1 MVDCD
6 ALSREEL
13 IALFEEQWQLNQQ
26 LLNRIAALEA
36 EIERLRKDPPSGVA
50 RAVPSYVKA
59 SRPPQEKKVRKKRS
73 NSYVRHREAPTEV
86 VEHSVE
92 CCPDCGRHLSG
103 GWVHRVRQV
112 IEIPFVP
119 YSVTEHRMRGRF
131 CGVCQRRHI
140 ASADLSGVVM
150 GRHRV
155 GVRLMS
161 LIGYLGEVCR
171 MPKRTIQAMLQSIY
185 GLHLSVGEIAELL
198 HALARKGRAF
208 YEGLWEAV
216 RAGPYVSAD
225 ETGWREDGVNGYV
238 WSFSNKDS
246 RLYLR
251 DQSRGQGY
259 PHEMGTQVSEA
270 ALGEGFRGVLVS
282 DFYGGYNYH
291 LGEHQRCWVH
301 FIRDLK
307 ELLDKHPDEAKV
319 SAWVG
324 KVLAL
329 YRKARDF
336 KSEKRR
342 ERVRARFRFQDRLVA
357 LGEKYLGTDVPQRV
371 LAQRCVRYANEL
383 FTFVEHP
390 QVPSENNAAERAIRP
405 LVTAR
410 KVSGGTRSA
419 KGSDTKM
426 VLASLYGTW
435 RMRQLDPLQECQRLL
450 TAQPSM

>member
-1 MVDCD
+1 MQDLD
-6 ALSREEL
+6 ALSREEI
-13 IALFEEQWQLNQQ
+13 IALFKEQWQLNQQ
-26 LLNRIAALEA
+26 LSERAALLEA

-50 RAVPSYVKA
+50 RAVPSYVKPN
-59 SRPPQEKKVRKKRS
+59 RPPKEKTERKKRS
-73 NSYVRHREAPTEV
+73 RSFVRHREEATRV
-86 VEHSVE
+86 VKHAVE
-92 CCPDCGRHLSG
+92 NCPDCGRKLSG

-112 IEIPFVP
+112 IEIPFIP
-119 YSVTEHRMRGRF
+119 YSVTEHQMKGRY
-131 CGVCQRRHI
+131 CGVCNKRYV
-140 ASADLSGVVM
+140 ASPDLSGVVL

-171 MPKRTIQAMLQSIY
+171 VPKRTMQAMLQSIY

-208 YEGLWEAV
+208 YEGLLEAV

-225 ETGWREDGVNGYV
+225 ETGWREDGMNGYV
-238 WSFSNKDS
+238 WSFSNRDT

-251 DQSRGQGY
+251 NQSRG
-259 PHEMGTQVSEA
+259 HQVSEA
-270 ALGEGFRGVLVS
+270 ALGEGYKGILVS

-291 LGEHQRCWVH
+291 LGEHQRCWAH

-307 ELLDKHPDEAKV
+307 DLADKHPGDAKV
-319 SAWVG
+319 SAWV
-324 KVLAL
+324 KT
-329 YRKARDF
+329 
-336 KSEKRR
+336 
-342 ERVRARFRFQDRLVA
+342 
-357 LGEKYLGTDVPQRV
+357 LGEKYLGVDPYGQAVPQRV

-410 KVSGGTRSA
+410 KCQGYPHEMGSGGTRSA

-426 VLASLYGTW
+426 VLASIYGTW
-435 RMRQLDPLQECQRLL
+435 HIRNLDPIHECNQMLA
-450 TAQPSM
+450 AQHGL

>member
-1 MVDCD
+1 MPDLD
-6 ALSREEL
+6 ALSREEI
-13 IALFEEQWQLNQQ
+13 IALFREQWQLNQQ
-26 LLNRIAALEA
+26 LSERIAALEA

-50 RAVPSYVKA
+50 RAVPSYVRP
-59 SRPPQEKKVRKKRS
+59 SRPPKEKTERKKRS
-73 NSYVRHREAPTEV
+73 RSFVRHREEPTRV
-86 VEHSVE
+86 VEHAVE
-92 CCPDCGRHLSG
+92 NCPDCGRKLSG

-112 IEIPFVP
+112 IEIPFMP
-119 YSVTEHRMRGRF
+119 YSVTEHQMKGRY
-131 CGVCQRRHI
+131 CGVCNKRHV
-140 ASADLSGVVM
+140 ASPDLSGVVL

-171 MPKRTIQAMLQSIY
+171 VPKRTIQAMLQSIY

-216 RAGPYVSAD
+216 RGSPCVNAD

-238 WSFSNKDS
+238 WSFSNSDT

-251 DQSRGQGY
+251 DQSRG
-259 PHEMGTQVSEA
+259 HQVSEA
-270 ALGEGFRGVLVS
+270 ALGEYKGILVS

-301 FIRDLK
+301 FIRDLR
-307 ELLDKHPDEAKV
+307 ELLDKHPSDAKV
-319 SAWVG
+319 RAWIA
-324 KVLAL
+324 KVMAL
-329 YRKARDF
+329 YQKARDF

-357 LGEKYLGTDVPQRV
+357 LGERYLGLDVPQRV
-371 LAQRCVRYANEL
+371 LAQRCVKYASEL

-390 QVPSENNAAERAIRP
+390 NVPSENNAAERAIRP

-426 VLASLYGTW
+426 VLASIYGTW
-435 RMRQLDPLQECQRLL
+435 RIRNLDPLRECNQML
-450 TAQPSM
+450 TAQHGL